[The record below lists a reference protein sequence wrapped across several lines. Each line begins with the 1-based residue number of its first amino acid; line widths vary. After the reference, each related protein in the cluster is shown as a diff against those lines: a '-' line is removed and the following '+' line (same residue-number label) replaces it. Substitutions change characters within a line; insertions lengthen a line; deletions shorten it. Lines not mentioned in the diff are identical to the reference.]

1 MPSPVVAAIT
11 GGTQLVGGILG
22 SKAQKKAAGTAAGA
36 QVQAAELGIEEQRR
50 QFDRIQDLLRPFV
63 EAGAGGEGVT
73 GALPAQQALLGLLGT
88 EAQQA
93 AISQLEASPTF
104 GALARQGEEA
114 ILQAGSATGG
124 LRGGNIQGALAQFRP
139 QLLQQTI
146 QGQLGNLGA
155 LTQLGQTSA
164 VGVGAAGQTT
174 GTNIANLLAQQG
186 SAQAGA
192 ALAGGRAKAG
202 LFGDISSLVGTGAIL
217 KSDLFKKG
225 GLF

>member
-1 MPSPVVAAIT
+1 MPDPVTAAIT
-11 GGTQLVGGILG
+11 GGVGVVSGVLG
-22 SKAQKKAAGTAAGA
+22 SKAESKAAGQAAGA
-36 QVQAAELGIEEQRR
+36 QTQAAQLGIEEQRR
-50 QFDRIQDLLRPFV
+50 QFDRIQGLLKPFV
-63 EAGAGGEGVT
+63 EAGTGAEGVT
-73 GALPAQQALLGLLGT
+73 GALPAQQALLGLLGP

-93 AISQLEASPTF
+93 AIAELETSPTF

-164 VGVGAAGQTT
+164 VGVGAAGQSA

-192 ALAGGRAKAG
+192 ALASGQAKAG
-202 LFGDISSLVGTGAIL
+202 LFGDISGLATTGALL
-217 KSDLFKKG
+217 KSDLFKTG